1 MEVETDGGFR
11 ISSNF
16 DSGNLQRLEKVEP
29 GTVAFEG
36 QGPDDLCAHE
46 FNCWVNPDC
55 GGTEYENNNRTWFHF
70 SFSGGP
76 PFATVR
82 FNIMNMNRQG
92 KLYAQGMRTVY
103 RVEPLFPEWKR
114 LTDTHLYKVEDNNFI
129 MSFKYY
135 TLEDAGCTTYFAFSF
150 PYSYTEL
157 QTHLNARDLQFRIT
171 PPIGIYYHRELLTYT
186 LDGRRVDL
194 LTITASDGGDGREHR
209 LPGLFPLA
217 QTEQRAVR
225 FPGRKVVLLSARV
238 HPGETPSSHVLNGC
252 VRFLLSA
259 DRRAAKLRQMY
270 VFKIIPMLNPDGVAR
285 GHYRTNIHG
294 ANLNRMYGDPAR
306 ALHPEVHAAKT
317 VAMYHHLGRPPADCE
332 VQDSEPSVAEVDAQF
347 VRPRELVAPPRPP
360 EPEDVSNDASC
371 FCAGDD
377 ESSLGMPDL
386 SPLKSLL
393 QMTPRVLRPGERTET
408 ARVLPPPPP
417 PPPFGAAAGGTC
429 PPPPPP
435 PPPQP
440 QHITVTATST
450 VIGNVTED
458 RASVQASVPNPAPN
472 ATQKTEKP
480 SVIGDQAQAA
490 AGSDSESLVSSG
502 ETERSAWSASSVS
515 SGKDE
520 PPAVDS
526 NLFLYMDMHG
536 HASKR
541 GCFMYGNHFSCDET
555 MVDCMLLPKLVSL
568 NSANFDFLACN
579 FTEKN
584 MHHRG
589 KKDGLS
595 KEGSGRVAL
604 YRATGLVRSYTL
616 ECNYNTGRFC
626 NVLPPLPAEPEP
638 PADTPLVFEPV
649 PYTPAHYE
657 QVGEALMISILDLT
671 GDNPLSRLP
680 RSEYRDTAGV
690 RAWIKRFMTVTKFG
704 ENNILFSPEKT
715 ARTMKVTER
724 QRQAAAEERSPG
736 AGGRNVSSTP
746 AGGTGAQRRLALGT
760 TSPGRCGADTKDRR
774 RPPLRRVRK
783 AKKLS
788 PGKVEDQENAT
799 VARPANKRSADALL
813 APSAA
818 VKTDP
823 EINLDKETAG
833 PASQPSDLAS
843 PAGPSQLRVKSPVLQ
858 PRFGQQL
865 TQTGNSP
872 AGLSRKPVRR
882 ALSEKRKV
890 LKPTPVKLGESG
902 LQSGAAPKL
911 RRSGSLVN
919 AASADAPLAETSVV
933 NNLNLILGDKRQVA
947 GLAWPEPVAGATTAS
962 GALSK
967 RPPKRKKRAGKP
979 EVATAKSDGLAP
991 CRSLGHLIQMV
1002 STPPSFANLFMAS
1015 ASTGELE
1022 SSARSVG
1029 YAQLATESTSGG
1041 APSGAWSGRSESTL
1055 DAQDESATL
1064 PDQPEPR
1071 ARRHESCESSPL
1083 SFAGA
1088 LSSASNSPRG
1098 HQTSQPA
1105 SPASPKQP
1113 NSPKFGHSSPK
1124 YSQDLPKLGESL
1136 PKLGG
1141 SGLAESDSAVA
1152 GFGQGGSAPVSTTPS
1167 AVAYDAPVLSPRS
1180 PRMRRPSVKTRCST
1194 RMAAKKSAKTLK
1206 VKRAVR
1212 PLADPAEPSTSG
1224 AGAAGESS
1232 AEKPAK
1238 APRKKLARRASAP
1251 VGPDPLAALEL
1262 MTSPGGSLAGDVTA
1276 AALDTPPLR
1285 AKVRKPRVKSKP
1297 RSPGACS
1304 VSVSGGTLC
1313 SLTADQELPD
1323 GPRRAVSEGHGSP
1336 EPGPALPPA
1345 AGRLLKKKQ
1354 GKLARRTCLE
1364 RGRPALQQVKKR
1376 KLKEKV

>member
-29 GTVAFEG
+29 GTVTFEG

-194 LTITASDGGDGREHR
+194 LTITASDGGEGREHR

-225 FPGRKVVLLSARV
+225 FPGRK
-238 HPGETPSSHVLNGC
+238 
-252 VRFLLSA
+252 
-259 DRRAAKLRQMY
+259 
-270 VFKIIPMLNPDGVAR
+270 
-285 GHYRTNIHG
+285 
-294 ANLNRMYGDPAR
+294 
-306 ALHPEVHAAKT
+306 
-317 VAMYHHLGRPPADCE
+317 
-332 VQDSEPSVAEVDAQF
+332 
-347 VRPRELVAPPRPP
+347 
-360 EPEDVSNDASC
+360 
-371 FCAGDD
+371 
-377 ESSLGMPDL
+377 
-386 SPLKSLL
+386 
-393 QMTPRVLRPGERTET
+393 
-408 ARVLPPPPP
+408 
-417 PPPFGAAAGGTC
+417 
-429 PPPPPP
+429 
-435 PPPQP
+435 
-440 QHITVTATST
+440 
-450 VIGNVTED
+450 
-458 RASVQASVPNPAPN
+458 
-472 ATQKTEKP
+472 
-480 SVIGDQAQAA
+480 AA

-724 QRQAAAEERSPG
+724 HRQAAAEERSPG

-760 TSPGRCGADTKDRR
+760 TSPGRCGAETKDRR

-902 LQSGAAPKL
+902 LQTGAAPKL

-947 GLAWPEPVAGATTAS
+947 GLA
-962 GALSK
+962 
-967 RPPKRKKRAGKP
+967 
-979 EVATAKSDGLAP
+979 
-991 CRSLGHLIQMV
+991 
-1002 STPPSFANLFMAS
+1002 
-1015 ASTGELE
+1015 
-1022 SSARSVG
+1022 
-1029 YAQLATESTSGG
+1029 
-1041 APSGAWSGRSESTL
+1041 
-1055 DAQDESATL
+1055 
-1064 PDQPEPR
+1064 
-1071 ARRHESCESSPL
+1071 
-1083 SFAGA
+1083 
-1088 LSSASNSPRG
+1088 
-1098 HQTSQPA
+1098 
-1105 SPASPKQP
+1105 
-1113 NSPKFGHSSPK
+1113 
-1124 YSQDLPKLGESL
+1124 
-1136 PKLGG
+1136 
-1141 SGLAESDSAVA
+1141 
-1152 GFGQGGSAPVSTTPS
+1152 
-1167 AVAYDAPVLSPRS
+1167 

-1212 PLADPAEPSTSG
+1212 PLADPAEPSTSA

-1276 AALDTPPLR
+1276 ALEAPPMR

-1297 RSPGACS
+1297 RSPGARS
-1304 VSVSGGTLC
+1304 VSVSGGTHC
-1313 SLTADQELPD
+1313 SLTADQDIPD

-1354 GKLARRTCLE
+1354 GKLARRTGLE